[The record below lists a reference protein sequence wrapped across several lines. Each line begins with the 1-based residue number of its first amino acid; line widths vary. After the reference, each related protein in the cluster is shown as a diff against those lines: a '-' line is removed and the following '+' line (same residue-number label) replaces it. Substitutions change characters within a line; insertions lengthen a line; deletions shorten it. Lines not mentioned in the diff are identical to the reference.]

1 MTFVMVHVLIS
12 LAGIASGFVV
22 MIGLLGARR
31 LDGWTGFF
39 LATTVATS
47 VTGYFLPADRILP
60 SHIVGAV
67 SLLVLTI
74 SVVARY
80 RRHLAGAWRWIYVV
94 SAVAALYLNVFV
106 GIVQAFLKIP
116 VLKAAAPTQSELPF
130 AIAQFAALVLFVV
143 IGALAVVRFR
153 TGQPQTRPAADI
165 ASSL

>member
-74 SVVARY
+74 AVVARY

-130 AIAQFAALVLFVV
+130 GIAQFAALVLFVV
-143 IGALAVVRFR
+143 IGALAVVTFR
-153 TGQPQTRPAADI
+153 TGQPQTRPAAHI